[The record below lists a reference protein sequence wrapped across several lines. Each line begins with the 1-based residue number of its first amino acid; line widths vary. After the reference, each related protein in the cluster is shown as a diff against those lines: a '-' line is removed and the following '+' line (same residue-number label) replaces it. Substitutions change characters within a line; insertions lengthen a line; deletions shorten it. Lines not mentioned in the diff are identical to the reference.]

1 MSNHSTA
8 PLAVESETEQADVI
22 AFLSDPKAYRGED
35 ASKPRYVERIQTH
48 AAMVFLAGPD
58 AYKIKRAVTYAYLDF
73 STLEKRRQV
82 CLHELAVNRV
92 NAPEIYLGVVPI
104 TRESDGLLA
113 IDGRGE
119 VLEWALHMRRFP
131 AEDILS
137 ARFERVSPSAD
148 VIGLLAKRIMG
159 QHDQAARLITLAG
172 AARIGGIVD
181 ELQTVFAATP
191 GTLPQPIIETLIG
204 RMQDELHAIRFCLK
218 LRGRQGCIRRCHGDL
233 HLGSIVLID
242 DRPVLFDA
250 LEFDEA
256 LATIDVLYDLAFL
269 IMDLDVR
276 GFAPQANLL
285 LNRYLQI
292 GQQDLDIHGLRALP
306 LFLALRAAIRAM
318 VAVERGQS
326 LEGAAQTQAYA
337 EVRRYAGK
345 AVGYLTPRQSRLV
358 AIGGFSGTGKSTLAS
373 SLAPEVGPFPGA
385 IHIRSDVE
393 RKAMFATGE
402 TERLAPS
409 AYTPENNARV
419 YDRLLR
425 KARQAVRSG
434 CSVIVDAA
442 FLSPTERT
450 NIEAVARRAGVP
462 FSGFWLTADR
472 DIAKHR
478 VKLRQGDASDATP
491 PVVEAQFANG
501 TGPVNWTYIEAGGA
515 AEATLANTR
524 LALG

>member
-1 MSNHSTA
+1 MLNRSTA
-8 PLAVESETEQADVI
+8 PLPAETEREQTDVI
-22 AFLSDPKAYRGED
+22 AFLSDPKAYAVHDG
-35 ASKPRYVERIQTH
+35 SKVSQVERIQTH
-48 AAMVFLAGPD
+48 AAMVFLAGSD

-73 STLEKRRQV
+73 STLEKRHQI

-92 NAPEIYLGVVPI
+92 NAPEIYLDVVPI
-104 TRESDGLLA
+104 TRDRNGQFA
-113 IDGRGE
+113 IDGPGE

-131 AEDILS
+131 ATNILS
-137 ARFERVSPSAD
+137 ARFERTPPSAD
-148 VIGLLAKRIMG
+148 VIGRLARRIVE

-181 ELQTVFAATP
+181 ELRIVFAATP
-191 GTLPQPIIETLIG
+191 STLPQHIIEIMIG

-233 HLGSIVLID
+233 HLANIVLID
-242 DRPVLFDA
+242 DEPVLFDA
-250 LEFDEA
+250 LEFDET

-276 GFAPQANLL
+276 GFAPEANLL
-285 LNRYLQI
+285 LNRYLQV

-326 LEGAAQTQAYA
+326 LAGAAQTQADA
-337 EVRRYAGK
+337 EARRYVDK
-345 AVGYLTPRQSRLV
+345 AMSYLAPRHGRLL

-373 SLAPEVGPFPGA
+373 SLAPEIGAFPGA

-393 RKAMFATGE
+393 RKAMSGAGE
-402 TERLAPS
+402 TERLAS
-409 AYTPENNARV
+409 NAYTPENNARV
-419 YDRLLR
+419 YNRLLR
-425 KARQAVRSG
+425 IARQALRSG
-434 CSVIVDAA
+434 CSVVVDAA
-442 FLSPTERT
+442 FLSPAERT
-450 NIEAVARRAGVP
+450 NIEAVARCAGVP
-462 FSGFWLTADR
+462 FSGVWLTVNKA
-472 DIAKHR
+472 IAMHR
-478 VKLRQGDASDATP
+478 VSLRWGDASDATP

-501 TGPVNWTYIEAGGA
+501 AGPVSWTHIEAGGTA
-515 AEATLANTR
+515 QATVANTR